1 MQKMKPVQ
9 NSWQLTSETAQT
21 RSHMPL
27 LNNFHRFWSE
37 LVSEVAVL
45 EFQSLHGPLSMIFVA
60 FGFQKDAC
68 LGLLEIADGSRFDL
82 NQHFSYT
89 TTKVCIPIN
98 PLNPYRVLI
107 LRKRIRII
115 RGVYKNINTKHT
127 LTYTQTKTRTQ
138 KPQWASKN
146 WVWHVWT
153 LQVASTTS
161 KSSLQKSQKLNMW
174 KTVDLMH
181 SVASLFHAFAL
192 NDPGLSFK

>member
-1 MQKMKPVQ
+1 MLGRVNYCESITAKCRKISQF
-9 NSWQLTSETAQT
+9 ET
-21 RSHMPL
+21 
-27 LNNFHRFWSE
+27 
-37 LVSEVAVL
+37 
-45 EFQSLHGPLSMIFVA
+45 
-60 FGFQKDAC
+60 
-68 LGLLEIADGSRFDL
+68 
-82 NQHFSYT
+82 FSYT

-127 LTYTQTKTRTQ
+127 LTYTQTKNKNPKITVNIQ
-138 KPQWASKN
+138 KLSLTCLNTASGFNNIKN
-146 WVWHVWT
+146 IT
-153 LQVASTTS
+153 A
-161 KSSLQKSQKLNMW
+161 KKSQKLNMW